1 MIDKIFD
8 IACKEFDHCEVCQI
22 KKTEQPVEFSAGV
35 LKSINANQRD
45 GFAIRGVKDGKLAFS
60 SSTKPNSG
68 RELVDQALASIPFS
82 TKMDFDFAGKPEAL
96 HHPKITDDRIAG
108 MTDSDKIELGQKSI
122 ERIKKLHDKAQ
133 VGCEVSTDRMTISIL
148 STEGF
153 EDTYTKDTMG
163 FGIGIN
169 LVDGENM
176 LSAHSITTKAEYV
189 DQTDDMLS
197 DVERLF
203 KWGMKNVKAP
213 SGKYKVLFTPSA
225 VTHIM
230 GILKASWS
238 GKSVYKQISPWSG
251 KVGEKIAD
259 ERLSIYDDATIDGMA
274 ISCPFDSEGT
284 PTQRTPIIEKGV
296 LRGFIADRQTAKNL
310 GIAPTG
316 NGFKRG
322 GMFGTSELIDAI
334 PVTASSTMVV
344 TPGHKHSDDILAGM
358 DEGVLVDGLL
368 GTMMG
373 NAYSGMLSGNIAL
386 GYHVKD
392 GKVLGRIK
400 DAMLTVNLFSAIR
413 DSIAQISSDAILQPG
428 WAGHCLIPW
437 ILIDDCNV
445 VMK

>member
-133 VGCEVSTDRMTISIL
+133 VGCEVSTDRMTISIR

-274 ISCPFDSEGT
+274 IS
-284 PTQRTPIIEKGV
+284 
-296 LRGFIADRQTAKNL
+296 KNL